1 MDTAVN
7 VVRTNVLAPKKKER
21 ERDEKFV
28 KIEEKM
34 VRRCRSNMKI
44 ARFNLRVTPGGCV
57 IIFNDRYLNPL

>member
-7 VVRTNVLAPKKKER
+7 VVRTNVLAPKKK
-21 ERDEKFV
+21 RDEKFV